1 MSVLKGI
8 TTVGGLAGL
17 LASAAIV
24 AQAQVESHSKF
35 NDAPIRVEKLG
46 QLTRDIKHRFM
57 LDHELVSGK
66 VIEEGALE
74 RPYEGTTLKF
84 SRYRIQTESGK
95 TYNAVSRGDIFNVG
109 NNVTLL
115 LGAYDDCEC
124 NDSLRPIEAYQIN

>member
-17 LASAAIV
+17 LASAALV

-46 QLTRDIKHRFM
+46 QLTRDIKHKFII
-57 LDHELVSGK
+57 DHEVVSGK

-74 RPYEGTTLKF
+74 RPYEGNTLKF
-84 SRYRIQTESGK
+84 SRYRIQAESGK
-95 TYNAVSRGDIFNVG
+95 TYNTVSRGDDILNVG

-124 NDSLRPIEAYQIN
+124 NDSLRPIEAY